1 MDLFIPISKFWPN
14 RWSVDPFLPFKNL
27 DQIDGP
33 WIPSPPS
40 FKNFDQSG
48 GPWIPS
54 SLQKFGPNRWSVDPF
69 ITLLETRTKSTVRG
83 SPPFLFKILTD
94 SAVRGSLHPFFFKFG
109 PIRSSV
115 GPCIPLLE
123 IRTESAVRRSLH
135 SLYKFGQFS
144 GSSILPSSFKNLDLF
159 GRPWIPAS
167 PLPVKIRIDLA
178 VHGSLHPRP
187 RNPCYVRGWLIF
199 SHCSRY

>member
-1 MDLFIPISKFWPN
+1 MYEDCLFYFNVRRKTVSFKSRASVWVKVVLPVTSSRSIFKLENKFFLTSFPIGNTRF
-14 RWSVDPFLPFKNL
+14 VKNL
-27 DQIDGP
+27 DP
-33 WIPSPPS
+33 CIP
-40 FKNFDQSG
+40 
-48 GPWIPS
+48 
-54 SLQKFGPNRWSVDPF
+54 
-69 ITLLETRTKSTVRG
+69 
-83 SPPFLFKILTD
+83 
-94 SAVRGSLHPFFFKFG
+94 FFKFG
-109 PIRSSV
+109 PIWSSV

-187 RNPCYVRGWLIF
+187 RNPCYVRGWLII

>member
-1 MDLFIPISKFWPN
+1 MIRGSLHH
-14 RWSVDPFLPFKNL
+14 PFRNS

-33 WIPSPPS
+33 WIPAFP
-40 FKNFDQSG
+40 FQNFDRFG
-48 GPWIPS
+48 RPWILA
-54 SLQKFGPNRWSVDPF
+54 SL
-69 ITLLETRTKSTVRG
+69 
-83 SPPFLFKILTD
+83 
-94 SAVRGSLHPFFFKFG
+94 FFKFG

-135 SLYKFGQFS
+135 SLYKFGRFS
-144 GSSILPSSFKNLDLF
+144 GSSILLSSFTNLDLF

-178 VHGSLHPRP
+178 VRGSLHPRP
-187 RNPCYVRGWLIF
+187 RNPCYVRG
-199 SHCSRY
+199 